1 MAGQVWKFNQ
11 FHILEFFWPLGDNSR
26 ISAERF
32 SDFLDGQKNRG
43 KFLLFP
49 TWETLPGILESRGDS
64 IRDTC
69 LLISVV
75 SITELL
81 SQDT

>member
-1 MAGQVWKFNQ
+1 M
-11 FHILEFFWPLGDNSR
+11 
-26 ISAERF
+26 ERF

-49 TWETLPGILESRGDS
+49 FVFLPWETLPGILESRGDS

-69 LLISVV
+69 LLISMV

-81 SQDT
+81 SRET